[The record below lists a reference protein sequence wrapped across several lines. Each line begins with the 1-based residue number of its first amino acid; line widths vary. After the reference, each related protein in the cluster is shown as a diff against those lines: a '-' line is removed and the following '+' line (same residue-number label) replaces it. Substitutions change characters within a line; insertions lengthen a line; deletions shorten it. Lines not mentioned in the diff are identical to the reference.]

1 MSPRF
6 LKHSQRTIRTAE
18 AAPRSLFALILT
30 VLPLALG
37 CWLVA
42 TVLLS
47 HLPHLTRDYSVP
59 VRAQVVESRLEAGS
73 GLPFFGT
80 EHSFAY
86 RYIYQG
92 QLFRASSYR
101 PGGYLDEAIRSHP
114 VGSMLTV
121 YLDPEAPRLSM
132 VWPGIARDQIV
143 DLGIGLVLILIGVN
157 SFYWSAHRLAA
168 GVTQ

>member
-1 MSPRF
+1 MSAQIS
-6 LKHSQRTIRTAE
+6 KGGQQTIETAE
-18 AAPRSLFALILT
+18 AAPRSLFALIVT

-37 CWLVA
+37 LWLVA

-47 HLPHLTRDYSVP
+47 HLPHLTRNYSVP
-59 VRAQVVESRLEAGS
+59 VRAQVVESRLEADS
-73 GLPFFGT
+73 GLPIFGT
-80 EHSFAY
+80 DHAFAY

-92 QLFRASSYR
+92 QLFRASNYR

-121 YLDPEAPRLSM
+121 YLDPDAPRLSM
-132 VWPGIARDQIV
+132 VWPGLARDQIG

-157 SFYWSAHRLAA
+157 SFYWSVHRLAA